1 MINGRQILPAAG
13 LLATI
18 VAAAYMVVQLNAQDP
33 AAEPIDLRNVATAEI
48 RDAQGLVVL
57 SGAFMLDDEDDAEDV
72 ERKAA
77 LQPTGADA
85 DASGVAEVEVAKQ
98 NPVEQEVE
106 FSGRNLQAGVRYTL
120 VLDGR
125 DVIAGIADR
134 DGELELDR
142 DVPIPG
148 ATPLGRTR

>member
-1 MINGRQILPAAG
+1 MIKRQQTLSAAG
-13 LLATI
+13 LVATI
-18 VAAAYMVVQLNAQDP
+18 AASAYMVVQLNAQNP

-48 RDAQGLVVL
+48 RDAQGQVVL
-57 SGAFMLDDEDDAEDV
+57 SGPFMLDDEDDAEDV

-77 LQPTGADA
+77 LLPTGADA
-85 DASGVAEVEVAKQ
+85 DASGVAEVEFARQ

-125 DVIAGIADR
+125 EVISGVAER

-148 ATPLGRTR
+148 ATAAS

>member
-1 MINGRQILPAAG
+1 MLPAAG
-13 LLATI
+13 VLATI
-18 VAAAYMVVQLNAQDP
+18 VAAAYGVVQLNAQDP
-33 AAEPIDLRNVATAEI
+33 AAEPIDLRHVATAEI
-48 RDAQGLVVL
+48 RDAQGQVVL
-57 SGAFMLDDEDDAEDV
+57 SGQFMLDDGDDAEDV

-85 DASGVAEVEVAKQ
+85 DASGVAEVEFAKQ

-125 DVIAGIADR
+125 DVIAGVAER
-134 DGELELDR
+134 DGELELER
-142 DVPIPG
+142 DVPVPG
-148 ATPLGRTR
+148 ATARR

>member
-18 VAAAYMVVQLNAQDP
+18 VAAAYLVVQLNAQNP
-33 AAEPIDLRNVATAEI
+33 PAEPIDLRNVATAEI
-48 RDAQGLVVL
+48 RDAQGQVVL
-57 SGAFMLDDEDDAEDV
+57 SGQFMLDDGDDAEDV

-77 LQPTGADA
+77 LQSTTGTQ
-85 DASGVAEVEVAKQ
+85 ASGVAEVEFATQ

-106 FSGRNLQAGVRYTL
+106 FSGRNLQAGARYTL

-125 DVIAGIADR
+125 DVIAGVAER
-134 DGELELDR
+134 DGDLELER
-142 DVPIPG
+142 EVPIPG
-148 ATPLGRTR
+148 ATARR

>member
-1 MINGRQILPAAG
+1 MINGRQITEAGG

-18 VAAAYMVVQLNAQDP
+18 VAAAYVVVQLNAQDP
-33 AAEPIDLRNVATAEI
+33 AAEPIDLRTVATAEL
-48 RDAQGLVVL
+48 RDAEGQVVL

-77 LQPTGADA
+77 LLPTGADA
-85 DASGVAEVEVAKQ
+85 NASGVAEVEFAKQ
-98 NPVEQEVE
+98 TPVEQEVE

-125 DVIAGIADR
+125 EVISGVAER

-148 ATPLGRTR
+148 ATAAR

>member
-1 MINGRQILPAAG
+1 MINGRQIIEAGG

-18 VAAAYMVVQLNAQDP
+18 VAAAYVVVQLNAQDP
-33 AAEPIDLRNVATAEI
+33 AAEPIDLRTVATAEL
-48 RDAQGLVVL
+48 RDAEGQVVL

-77 LQPTGADA
+77 LLPTGADA
-85 DASGVAEVEVAKQ
+85 NASGVAEVEFAKQ
-98 NPVEQEVE
+98 TPVEQEVE

-125 DVIAGIADR
+125 EVISGVAER

-148 ATPLGRTR
+148 ATAAR

>member
-18 VAAAYMVVQLNAQDP
+18 VAAAYVVVQLNAQDP

-48 RDAQGLVVL
+48 RDAQGQVVL
-57 SGAFMLDDEDDAEDV
+57 SGQFMLDDEDDAEEI

-77 LQPTGADA
+77 LQPTTGTT
-85 DASGVAEVEVAKQ
+85 ASGVAEVEFAKQ
-98 NPVEQEVE
+98 SPVEQEVE

-125 DVIAGIADR
+125 EVISGVAER

-148 ATPLGRTR
+148 ATARR